1 VLQDALTFMAGG
13 PEPPRYAY
21 ATIMFNTVEE
31 PYLEDYIIGP
41 LGSPNETTYGPYS
54 FTTTKG
60 TSRVRNFDADEDR
73 TYEFFSATAAT
84 CDDIFEDLIGA
95 PSGEYD
101 LWGIDPLWH
110 EEGRVIS
117 WVGAWGR
124 PTSVF
129 DGQTL
134 LPQGIY
140 MKVRALGVS

>member
-1 VLQDALTFMAGG
+1 MAGG

-95 PSGEYD
+95 
-101 LWGIDPLWH
+101 
-110 EEGRVIS
+110 
-117 WVGAWGR
+117 
-124 PTSVF
+124 
-129 DGQTL
+129 
-134 LPQGIY
+134 
-140 MKVRALGVS
+140 RAENTTYGVSILYGTKKGGSSRGSGLGAARRASSTVRRCSRRAST